1 MKVKLPYG
9 KGNVL
14 LELPEERTEI
24 IEPKKIKESRSTNE
38 ILEKALNKP
47 LGGEKLEEIVRG
59 KRICALVADTT
70 RKQPYKEQIE
80 ACAKK
85 LKEAN
90 HIQYII
96 TTGSHDPDDEG
107 NFRIARFIENSAKK
121 YHLHYGI
128 LIHDCEKPME
138 EVGITGR
145 GTKVE
150 VDKETLDADL
160 FLVTANMKNHYFAGY
175 SNVVKHFLP
184 GCCSFRTIEMNHGL
198 ALEPEATF
206 GRHPW
211 HPDLKRKTNP
221 VAEDMLETMQLI
233 AQGRPIYTLATIG
246 AEKLIWA
253 AAGDAETVTR
263 EGIKIVDQTTSFK
276 LQPQKYIIV
285 SPGGH
290 PYDETL
296 YAAQRGVDLT
306 KNAVLAQGEILW
318 LAACNGG
325 YQGLGPAKK
334 TKEFFYDPL
343 TLDKPKNLL
352 AVEVKKNYRLYKQK
366 AYKMAYFMGKVSKI
380 WLYSE
385 LDDNIV
391 EAAHLYLA
399 KNPQEIVNQWIKND
413 PQGKILVFKQAN
425 KLAIYASNRTEKNT

>member
-9 KGNVL
+9 KGNIS

-38 ILEKALNKP
+38 ILEKALNEP
-47 LGGEKLEEIVRG
+47 LSEKRLEEVVKG
-59 KRICALVADTT
+59 KRVCALIADTT

-80 ACAKK
+80 ACAKR
-85 LKEAN
+85 LKQAN
-90 HIQYII
+90 YIQYII

-107 NFRIARFIENSAKK
+107 NFRIARFIEHSAKK
-121 YHLHYGI
+121 YGLHYDI

-138 EVGITGR
+138 EVGITTR

-150 VDKETLDADL
+150 VDKKTLDADL

-198 ALEPEATF
+198 ALEPGATF

-211 HPDLKRKTNP
+211 HPDPARKINP
-221 VAEDMLETMQLI
+221 VAEDMLETMKLI

-253 AAGDAETVTR
+253 AAGAPETVTR
-263 EGIKIVDQTTSFK
+263 EGIKIVDQTTSFE
-276 LQPQKYIIV
+276 LQPQKYAIV
-285 SPGGH
+285 SPGGY

-296 YAAQRGVDLT
+296 YAAQRGVSLT
-306 KNAVLAQGEILW
+306 KNAVLDEGEILW
-318 LAACNGG
+318 LAPCNGG

-334 TKEFFYDPL
+334 TKEFFYNPL
-343 TLDKPKNLL
+343 TLPKPKNLL
-352 AVEVKKNYRLYKQK
+352 AAEVKKNYRLYKQK
-366 AYKMAYFMGKVSKI
+366 AYKMAHIMGKVSKI

-385 LDDNIV
+385 LNDSIV
-391 EAAHLYLA
+391 KAAHLYSA
-399 KNPQEIVNQWIKND
+399 KNPQEIINQWIKRD
-413 PQGKILVFKQAN
+413 SQEKILVFKQAN
-425 KLAIYASNRTEKNT
+425 KLAIYASNTSETE